1 MHVDT
6 PDLDRVHL
14 VVAIKDQREGSSSS
28 SSSSSTGAAVV
39 VAIVVAAANPFKKLV
54 QTMQGIFCDAIL
66 LRSPRAASTSVL
78 MVGVLFRL
86 PDPEL
91 TAPLIH

>member
-14 VVAIKDQREGSSSS
+14 VVAIKDQREGSS

-66 LRSPRAASTSVL
+66 LRSPRAASTSV

>member
-14 VVAIKDQREGSSSS
+14 VVAIKDQREGSS

-78 MVGVLFRL
+78 MVGVLFLL

>member
-14 VVAIKDQREGSSSS
+14 VVAIKDQREGSS